1 MSHRRLTDSQ
11 HAGKNPSTVDQSSVI
26 FYVHGGLPGEGSAL
40 ESEAMKRLPYQ
51 TMSASLLCNC
61 SDALHATCDSSPDSA
76 IVSWVLLT
84 LVVMFTARGGEAG

>member
-1 MSHRRLTDSQ
+1 M
-11 HAGKNPSTVDQSSVI
+11 
-26 FYVHGGLPGEGSAL
+26 
-40 ESEAMKRLPYQ
+40 ESKAMKRLPYQ

>member
-1 MSHRRLTDSQ
+1 M
-11 HAGKNPSTVDQSSVI
+11 
-26 FYVHGGLPGEGSAL
+26 

-84 LVVMFTARGGEAG
+84 LVVMFNRDRG

>member
-1 MSHRRLTDSQ
+1 
-11 HAGKNPSTVDQSSVI
+11 
-26 FYVHGGLPGEGSAL
+26 
-40 ESEAMKRLPYQ
+40 MKRLPYQ